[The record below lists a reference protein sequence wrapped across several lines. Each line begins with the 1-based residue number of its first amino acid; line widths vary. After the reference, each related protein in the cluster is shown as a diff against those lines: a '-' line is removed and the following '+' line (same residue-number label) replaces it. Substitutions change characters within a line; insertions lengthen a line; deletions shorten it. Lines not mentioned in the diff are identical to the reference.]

1 VSSKGSREL
10 CQYDWNSTLCHLR
23 DSTKFLRP
31 LANAPLFHYY
41 WNISEAVDRRGLSL
55 EGARM
60 TEPEN
65 TEVQEEIDLGDVAEL
80 TEGVGSARSEAKR
93 QPYN

>member
-1 VSSKGSREL
+1 
-10 CQYDWNSTLCHLR
+10 
-23 DSTKFLRP
+23 
-31 LANAPLFHYY
+31 
-41 WNISEAVDRRGLSL
+41 
-55 EGARM
+55 M